1 MTIKYDRRQV
11 KTKQQLL
18 LALLS
23 CIEQKGLEHVTVTDI
38 ANEANLNRGTF
49 YLHYQD
55 VRHMVRQIMNEKI
68 ELLSKLIT
76 QIDPYEHGQY
86 ADQDLP
92 YPKIVAILEELQAD
106 RQFYTIILGPKGDP
120 SYILQVKKILTDN
133 LYNKFELHV
142 PGTTSAP
149 VPTHYLLAY
158 MTSAAVGLI
167 MYWLENDLPETAS
180 EIGTIIMNIANH
192 GLIVSAGLRE
202 KPQST
207 NLK

>member
-18 LALLS
+18 QALLI
-23 CIEQKGLEHVTVTDI
+23 CIKQKGLDHVTVTDI
-38 ANEANLNRGTF
+38 ANAADLNRGTF

-55 VRHMVRQIMNEKI
+55 VRHMVQQIMNEKI
-68 ELLSKLIT
+68 NLLTELIS

-92 YPKIVAILEELQAD
+92 YPKIVVILEELSSD
-106 RQFYTIILGPKGDP
+106 RLFYTTILGAKGDP
-120 SYILQVKKILTDN
+120 SYILHVKKILTDN

-142 PGTTSAP
+142 PGTVSAP

-158 MTSAAVGLI
+158 MTSAAVGMI
-167 MYWLENDLPETAS
+167 MFWLENDLPETAS
-180 EIGTIIMNIANH
+180 EIGAMIMNIANH
-192 GLIVSAGLRE
+192 GLIVSSGLRE
-202 KPQST
+202 KLQ
-207 NLK
+207 NNKD